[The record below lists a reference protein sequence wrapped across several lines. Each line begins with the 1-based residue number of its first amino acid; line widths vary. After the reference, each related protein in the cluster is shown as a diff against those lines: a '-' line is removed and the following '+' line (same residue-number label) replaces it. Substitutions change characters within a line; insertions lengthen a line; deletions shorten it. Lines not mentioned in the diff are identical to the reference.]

1 MCKWNCDTGLVVG
14 EPWKSNEGRIHALA
28 LSPDGKMIACMRD
41 GSVQLWTTDGEMME
55 GIWTDHSGWML
66 SLSWSPSGS
75 QIASGSNDGTIF
87 LIHNGKGGNKTICV
101 WNTKT
106 SELVVGPIQ
115 DLGLSVTSIVW
126 SSDSTELYSANQA
139 NYSIPSSMAIT
150 CIISVALS
158 PKRNVLLWD
167 TESHQPIGQPFHSTR
182 SVTILY
188 GGDDKKLTVWMVKD
202 MAPQLSA
209 PTILFQQS
217 DRQSTQE
224 QFNSSLLSCLDA
236 DATGGDAYGFIEE
249 AHARHFWKGISRR
262 CPPPDESFPER
273 SNLKRKFLAR
283 RVRLGSSL
291 ESATMKHGQQVREG
305 EGKQCVNVDD
315 RGSGNDLLSTGN
327 DQGKRRDYLYPDS
340 QKPPSDD
347 PPPPTQLDNADDRT
361 IWKRLMRSRGKDSTS
376 VEITP
381 TIQRPEVV
389 EVSAVRGFQR
399 LVVMKRV
406 RKAKLPEST
415 SLQRQAPR
423 HQVVMHSRDPS
434 SQAGSA
440 QPCTSSLVSVQAGPS
455 SYAMVGR
462 AVQSSQAAPSS
473 HFPTPRPIAM
483 AHADYYADSSSSIEG
498 SCNKFLDKICFP
510 RGHFH

>member
-1 MCKWNCDTGLVVG
+1 
-14 EPWKSNEGRIHALA
+14 
-28 LSPDGKMIACMRD
+28 
-41 GSVQLWTTDGEMME
+41 
-55 GIWTDHSGWML
+55 
-66 SLSWSPSGS
+66 
-75 QIASGSNDGTIF
+75 
-87 LIHNGKGGNKTICV
+87 
-101 WNTKT
+101 
-106 SELVVGPIQ
+106 
-115 DLGLSVTSIVW
+115 
-126 SSDSTELYSANQA
+126 
-139 NYSIPSSMAIT
+139 
-150 CIISVALS
+150 
-158 PKRNVLLWD
+158 
-167 TESHQPIGQPFHSTR
+167 
-182 SVTILY
+182 
-188 GGDDKKLTVWMVKD
+188 
-202 MAPQLSA
+202 
-209 PTILFQQS
+209 
-217 DRQSTQE
+217 
-224 QFNSSLLSCLDA
+224 
-236 DATGGDAYGFIEE
+236 
-249 AHARHFWKGISRR
+249 
-262 CPPPDESFPER
+262 
-273 SNLKRKFLAR
+273 
-283 RVRLGSSL
+283 
-291 ESATMKHGQQVREG
+291 MKHGQQVREG

-415 SLQRQAPR
+415 CSIPL
-423 HQVVMHSRDPS
+423 VVPHACSSSAAGPSSPGGYAQPGPS

-498 SCNKFLDKICFP
+498 SCNKFLDKILFP